1 MTQTPFAGQAEP
13 FEARPHFGVE
23 TDGEDPLMND
33 CKRPTAA
40 HLRTIAAMLR
50 ACLCVVMA
58 AFGVAYG
65 ADPAL
70 VDVVVSPQQVQLSSA
85 QDRQTL
91 VVQATYADGITRDV
105 TSQAT
110 LNLAHPDRVV
120 LEGQQLKPLADGD
133 TTLTATFAGRAVS
146 VPVHVERAV
155 ETTPVSFK
163 LDVMPVFMKAGCN
176 TGSCHGAARGKDG
189 FRLSLFGFDPDG
201 DHHRLTREISG
212 RRLNLALVEESLL
225 VEKASNAV
233 PHSGGAKIK
242 KGDEYHAA
250 LIRWLEAGAPADPGP
265 VPAVVSLELFPP
277 SGVMDG
283 ENETQKLTVRAKY
296 ADGSDRDV
304 TSLAVFITNND
315 NSATVSQDGVV
326 TAKNRGEAF
335 ITARFETHTVGSQF
349 IVLPKGLAFQ
359 WANPPANNYVDEAI
373 NRKLLRL
380 RINPSDLC
388 TDEEFLRRVHL
399 DICGTLPSSDE
410 YRSFVQSTDPSKRE
424 HLVDSLL
431 ERKEFVEMWVMKWS
445 ELLMIRT
452 SNQVTYKAMLLYYN
466 WLQQRI
472 QANVPIDELFRELI
486 ASKGGTFSS
495 AATNYYQ
502 NELDTLKVAENVA
515 QVFLGMRIQCAQCHN
530 HPFDRW
536 TMEDYYGFAN
546 FFAQIG
552 RKPGEDSRETIVF
565 NSGSGDVK
573 HPVGGRVVPPKFLG
587 GEQPDL
593 AGRDRRE
600 VVAAWLT
607 SPDNQYFSRNL
618 VNIVWAHFF
627 GPGLINDVDDVRVT
641 NPPVNAE
648 LLDELARRFV
658 EDKYDFKKLVRDI
671 CTSRT
676 YQLSTKTNETNATDE
691 RNFSH
696 ALLRRVRAEVL
707 LDMVTTVTDT
717 QNKFS
722 GLPIGARA
730 VQIADGN
737 TSTYFLTTFG
747 RATRGTVCSCEV
759 KMEPNLSQA
768 LHLLNGDT
776 VQGKIQAGAVIKKML
791 DAKQTPEQIIEELS
805 IRAFVRRPTDKE
817 KQELVALVAAEPNPQ
832 QALEDCFWAFLN
844 SREFVFN
851 H

>member
-1 MTQTPFAGQAEP
+1 MSPSRFRRLAVTALACTMTLAAATVRGEATLQELAVYPPQANL
-13 FEARPHFGVE
+13 
-23 TDGEDPLMND
+23 T
-33 CKRPTAA
+33 
-40 HLRTIAAMLR
+40 
-50 ACLCVVMA
+50 
-58 AFGVAYG
+58 
-65 ADPAL
+65 
-70 VDVVVSPQQVQLSSA
+70 SA
-85 QDRQTL
+85 QDRQTF

-105 TSQAT
+105 TAQAAFA
-110 LNLAHPDRVV
+110 LAHPDKAV
-120 LEGQQLKPLADGD
+120 LEGALIRPLVDGD
-133 TTLTATFAGRAVS
+133 TTLTVSFADRAIP
-146 VPVHVERAV
+146 VPVHIERAT
-155 ETTPVSFK
+155 ETNPVSFK

-225 VEKASNAV
+225 VEKAVNAV

-242 KGDEYHAA
+242 KGDEYHAT
-250 LIRWLEAGAPADPGP
+250 LVRWLEAGAPADPGP
-265 VPAVVSLELFPP
+265 VPAVVALELYPP
-277 SGVMDG
+277 AAVLDG
-283 ENETQKLTVRAKY
+283 ENETQRLTVRARY
-296 ADGSDRDV
+296 ADGTDRDV
-304 TSLAVFITNND
+304 TTLAAFSTNND
-315 NSATVSQDGVV
+315 NSAPVSQDGMV

-335 ITARFETHTVGSQF
+335 IMARFETHTVGSHF
-349 IVLPKGLAFQ
+349 IVLPKGLTFQ
-359 WANPPANNYVDEAI
+359 WANPPANNYVDELI
-373 NRKLLRL
+373 NRKLLKL

-388 TDEEFLRRVHL
+388 TDEEFIRRVSL
-399 DICGTLPSSDE
+399 DICGTLPTSDE
-410 YRSFVQSTDPSKRE
+410 YRSFLASTDPQKRE

-452 SNQVTYKAMLLYYN
+452 SQQISYKAMLLYYN

-472 QANVPIDELFRELI
+472 QDNVPIDQLVRELLG
-486 ASKGGTFSS
+486 SRGGTFTN

-502 NELDTLKVAENVA
+502 NETDTLKVAENVA

-536 TMEDYYGFAN
+536 TMDDYYGFAN

-552 RKPGEDSRETIVF
+552 RKQGEDPRETVVF
-565 NSGSGDVK
+565 NSGGGDVK
-573 HPVGGRVVPPKFLG
+573 HPVGGRVVPPTFLG
-587 GEQPDL
+587 GASPDV
-593 AGRDRRE
+593 AGKDRRE
-600 VVAAWLT
+600 IVAAWLT
-607 SPDNQYFSRNL
+607 SPDNAFFSQNL

-627 GPGLINDVDDVRVT
+627 GPGLVNDVDDVRIS
-641 NPPVNAE
+641 NPPVNKE
-648 LLDELARRFV
+648 LLEELSRRFV
-658 EDKYDFKKLVRDI
+658 EYKYDFKKLVRDI

-676 YQLSTKTNETNATDE
+676 YQLSTKTNDTNASDE

-707 LDMVTTVTDT
+707 LDMVTGVTET
-717 QNKFS
+717 RNKFS
-722 GLPIGARA
+722 GLPLGARA

-747 RATRGTVCSCEV
+747 RASRGTVCSCEV

-768 LHLLNGDT
+768 LHLLNGET
-776 VQGKIQAGAVIKKML
+776 VQGKIQEGGLIKRLL
-791 DAKQTPEQIIEELS
+791 DAGQTPEQIVEELYV
-805 IRAFVRRPTDKE
+805 RTLTRRPSDKE
-817 KQELVALVAAEPNPQ
+817 KADLVALVTADPNPQ
-832 QALEDCFWAFLN
+832 QALEDGFWALLN